1 MFKKKFKRVF
11 LALDTNNIKIA
22 ENFVKLLKKDLAGI
36 KIGNELFS
44 CYGPSIIKKFQ
55 KYKISEIENIV
66 DLFFR
71 EIQKALTEEK
81 RVEIRGFG
89 SFYTKKREKRIG
101 INPQNGKN
109 IEIEKKVHPKFK
121 MGKILFK
128 KLNSK

>member
-1 MFKKKFKRVF
+1 MNKSDLIKAILSK
-11 LALDTNNIKIA
+11 NN
-22 ENFVKLLKKDLAGI
+22 
-36 KIGNELFS
+36 
-44 CYGPSIIKKFQ
+44 

-71 EIQKALTEEK
+71 EIEKALTQRK
-81 RVEIRGFG
+81 RIEIRGFG
-89 SFYTKKREKRIG
+89 SFFTKAREKRIG

-128 KLNSK
+128 KLNPK

>member
-1 MFKKKFKRVF
+1 MNKSDLIKAILSK
-11 LALDTNNIKIA
+11 NN
-22 ENFVKLLKKDLAGI
+22 
-36 KIGNELFS
+36 
-44 CYGPSIIKKFQ
+44 

-71 EIQKALTEEK
+71 EIREALTQGK
-81 RVEIRGFG
+81 RIEIRGFG
-89 SFYTKKREKRIG
+89 SFFTKTREKRIG

-109 IEIEKKVHPKFK
+109 IEIERKVHPKFK

>member
-1 MFKKKFKRVF
+1 MNKSD
-11 LALDTNNIKIA
+11 L
-22 ENFVKLLKKDLAGI
+22 VKSILKK
-36 KIGNELFS
+36 NN
-44 CYGPSIIKKFQ
+44 

-71 EIQKALTEEK
+71 EIEKALAQRK
-81 RVEIRGFG
+81 RIEIWGFG
-89 SFYTKKREKRIG
+89 SFFTKAREKRIG

-128 KLNSK
+128 KLNPK

>member
-1 MFKKKFKRVF
+1 MNKSDLIKAILNK
-11 LALDTNNIKIA
+11 NN
-22 ENFVKLLKKDLAGI
+22 
-36 KIGNELFS
+36 
-44 CYGPSIIKKFQ
+44 

-71 EIQKALTEEK
+71 EIREALTQGK
-81 RVEIRGFG
+81 RIEIRGFG
-89 SFYTKKREKRIG
+89 SFFTKTREKRIG

-109 IEIEKKVHPKFK
+109 IEIERKVHPKFK